1 MTLAETPL
9 LDWTPP
15 DMDRGGATYSHAFD
29 YDRLNRQCRAV
40 YDVVKDGAWRTLAH
54 IAEAAGA
61 PEASA
66 SARLRDLRKLGLT
79 VDRDRDTET
88 PGLFWYRVRLE
99 NAKYVGAE

>member
-1 MTLAETPL
+1 MTLQQQDL
-9 LDWTPP
+9 LSWAPP

-29 YDRLNRQCRAV
+29 YDRLNRQQRAV

-54 IAEAAGA
+54 IAAAAGA

-66 SARLRDLRKLGLT
+66 SARLRDFRKMGLT
-79 VDRDRDTET
+79 VDRERDTET

-99 NAKYVGAE
+99 NAKYVGA